1 MCLASPEVM
10 VSVGD
15 DKGMQLWDL
24 EGEKMLHR
32 MQNNR
37 IIKSVVALSETVV
50 ATGAED
56 GTIKTWD
63 LDPEAVNEETGEV
76 KKWSQRGRRLQ
87 TLEGHT
93 GAVLGLATL
102 DATSLV
108 SASADG
114 TVAAWEA
121 DTGTQICKLEGHE
134 AAVNDVVVVDANTIA
149 SCSADRSIKV
159 WHFAPSEPGGSSLK
173 RSMDDCHKG
182 QNVLCLCRISDT
194 VIVSGGGDML
204 AKIWDLDDGGCM
216 SALKGHTSAVQAL
229 CVTGDKVLAS
239 GAADMTVRLWDM
251 RNAYKL
257 LRTVGGAKGGI
268 NFSINGLCAISETR
282 FASAADNI
290 KIWSIGAS
298 PRRHSLYLPVRIQH
312 SSC

>member
-1 MCLASPEVM
+1 MGGPRTHKGGADEYIIGTHEIGSVNALCLPSPAVL

-63 LDPEAVNEETGEV
+63 VDPEAVDEETGAA
-76 KKWSQRGRRLQ
+76 KKWSQRGRKLQ

-102 DATSLV
+102 NATSLV

-134 AAVNDVVVVDANTIA
+134 AAVNDVVVVDASTIA
-149 SCSADRSIKV
+149 SCSGALQRS
-159 WHFAPSEPGGSSLK
+159 
-173 RSMDDCHKG
+173 
-182 QNVLCLCRISDT
+182 CRISWPPRLPRWSCCP
-194 VIVSGGGDML
+194 SGR
-204 AKIWDLDDGGCM
+204 A
-216 SALKGHTSAVQAL
+216 
-229 CVTGDKVLAS
+229 AS
-239 GAADMTVRLWDM
+239 GRHP
-251 RNAYKL
+251 
-257 LRTVGGAKGGI
+257 
-268 NFSINGLCAISETR
+268 
-282 FASAADNI
+282 
-290 KIWSIGAS
+290 
-298 PRRHSLYLPVRIQH
+298 PRRVALSERGGVR
-312 SSC
+312 S